1 MGLRNFK
8 DAVED
13 ARGVI
18 FTFGVQ
24 TVADED
30 CVSDVRS
37 AIAKLDA
44 AIDGA
49 LMRARPTELDPGDR
63 LLVELAARELVVLW
77 DKCGSKTQSLILDMK
92 TLFGRYIDL
101 P

>member
-1 MGLRNFK
+1 MRLRNFK

-18 FTFGVQ
+18 LTFASQ

-30 CVSDVRS
+30 CVSEVRQ

-44 AIDGA
+44 TIDGA

-63 LLVELAARELVVLW
+63 LLVELHTKELIQLW
-77 DKCGSKTQSLILDMK
+77 DKCGRKSQALILDMK

>member
-1 MGLRNFK
+1 MRIRNFK

-18 FTFGVQ
+18 LTFAGQ
-24 TVADED
+24 TVTDDD
-30 CVSDVRS
+30 CVSDVRA

-63 LLVELAARELVVLW
+63 LRVELCAKELVLLW
-77 DKCGSKTQSLILDMK
+77 DKCGTKSQALILDMK
-92 TLFGRYIDL
+92 TLFGRYIEL